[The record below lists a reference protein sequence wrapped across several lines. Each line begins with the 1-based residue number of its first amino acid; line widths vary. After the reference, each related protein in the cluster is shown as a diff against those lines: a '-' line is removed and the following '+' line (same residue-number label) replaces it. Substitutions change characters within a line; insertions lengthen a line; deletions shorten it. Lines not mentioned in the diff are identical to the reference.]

1 MNAIHDLRQIFEIP
15 KLYLANYFLNLRN
28 ELDKEVYSNLINL
41 EEDDKTK
48 LDEIWKEIILKINL
62 HENKCMENSI
72 NDIETISET
81 LNSLELNLNRQDQT
95 YNDLNE
101 IKQQIDTIDYEI
113 MKQLFLNK
121 TIAFIPIGQHYFKYF
136 LINLDLQIINDV
148 HFKNI
153 KGDFV
158 GEGYTG
164 LINSK
169 LNIILNDDH
178 LRNKSILK
186 R

>member
-121 TIAFIPIGQHYFKYF
+121 TIAFIPIGQQYFEYF